1 MTVSVQLHAGRADG
15 TTQMGYI
22 QLIPLPVK
30 MSDIFAIFARRAQ
43 NLIEKYSLRTSAP
56 SHDGSTGRFGGV
68 TREIVRPPIPLP
80 GADP

>member
-43 NLIEKYSLRTSAP
+43 NLIEKYSLRTSDPLVTP
-56 SHDGSTGRFGGV
+56 SPDGSTGRFGGV
-68 TREIVRPPIPLP
+68 TL
-80 GADP
+80 